1 VTDDEMVNLG
11 SVINSIAKQF
21 PDCIEDDKEFD
32 AIASII
38 CSLGLVLV
46 TRRRDLLFTLLE
58 TAITVAS
65 RARNDHILKN

>member
-1 VTDDEMVNLG
+1 MTDEDMVNLG
-11 SVINSIAKQF
+11 SVINSIATQF
-21 PDCIEDDKEFD
+21 PENDKDFD

-38 CSLGLVLV
+38 CSLGIVLV
-46 TRRRDLLFTLLE
+46 TRRRDLLFTLLD

>member
-1 VTDDEMVNLG
+1 MTDDEMVNLG
-11 SVINSIAKQF
+11 SIINGIATQF
-21 PDCIEDDKEFD
+21 PENDKDFD

-38 CSLGLVLV
+38 CSLGIVLV
-46 TRRRDLLFTLLE
+46 TRRRDLLFTLLD